1 MKLIDGGLMKFSE
14 NLRRYREQAGLS
26 AKEFADLLGIQY
38 STYVNYENSDR
49 EPRFNIVS
57 KIADALNI
65 STDQLIGFEKPEDK
79 TQRYRQKLQNLG
91 FSVLF
96 QDVNSGYNVLIENR
110 DGLISE
116 FSSQDFM
123 DLMKKIES
131 SKELAN
137 IEYAVYNNAFE
148 EYKNEKYKNV
158 GKKLLDWIAANNFK
172 ETEIFKELIK
182 CKTPDLFKE
191 IINIKE
197 IDESS
202 HKGK

>member
-1 MKLIDGGLMKFSE
+1 MKFSE
-14 NLRRYREQAGLS
+14 NLRRYREQAGFKS
-26 AKEFADLLGIQY
+26 AKEFADLIGVQY

-49 EPRFNIVS
+49 EPRFDIVS
-57 KIADALNI
+57 KIAKALNI
-65 STDQLIGFEKPEDK
+65 SIDQLMGFERPEDK
-79 TQRYRQKLQNLG
+79 IQRYRQKLQNLG

-123 DLMKKIES
+123 ELMKNIES
-131 SKELAN
+131 SKELAA

-158 GKKLLDWIAANNFK
+158 GA
-172 ETEIFKELIK
+172 ELIK
-182 CKTPDLFKE
+182 KIATDNSEEAKALRQTAQKLFPELLKKIMKSQENNKE
-191 IINIKE
+191 
-197 IDESS
+197 
-202 HKGK
+202 

>member
-1 MKLIDGGLMKFSE
+1 MSFAT
-14 NLRRYREQAGLS
+14 NLRKYREQAGFKS
-26 AKEFADLLGIQY
+26 AKEFADFINLPY
-38 STYVNYENSDR
+38 TTYINYEKENNSR